1 MLLYYILYC
10 VYLLPAI
17 ASVFLQNPDVI
28 LYEGITLLVT
38 SVLIVSSLSTLI
50 TVIGAELLVLRK
62 QDEDD
67 LECGNRRHHSSVI
80 PIEPHYTTT
89 HFNLSLTQEET
100 NCDRPD
106 HISLNH
112 RFSTTS
118 LPPLAPI
125 TSIENTTDLNGAAD
139 MKDVFVVTEHSFHL
153 DRDYCQSLNMAATA
167 LVFVGYTLIGL
178 SFSIGMNSVFFAESV
193 LRP

>member
-1 MLLYYILYC
+1 M
-10 VYLLPAI
+10 
-17 ASVFLQNPDVI
+17 FLRDPDVI
-28 LYEGITLLVT
+28 LYEGIALLVT
-38 SVLIVSSLSTLI
+38 SVLIVSPLSTLI
-50 TVIGAELLVLRK
+50 TVVGAELLVLRK

-80 PIEPHYTTT
+80 PIEPHFTTT
-89 HFNLSLTQEET
+89 HSDLSVIQEET
-100 NCDRPD
+100 NCNRLDY
-106 HISLNH
+106 ISFNH

-118 LPPLAPI
+118 PPPLASI

-178 SFSIGMNSVFFAESV
+178 SFSIGMNFSFFV
-193 LRP
+193 